1 LTRVLLASR
10 NGNKLDE
17 LRRIL
22 GDQVTVLGLADVPP
36 YDEEPETGATFQE
49 NALAK
54 AGQAARETGEI
65 SLADDSG
72 LAVDALNG
80 MPGVL
85 SARWSGR
92 HGDDPAN
99 TALLLGQL
107 GDVPDERRGATFVCA
122 LALVVPDHSVR
133 VKLGEWRGRIGR
145 EPFGSNGFG
154 YDPVFIPEESDVAGD
169 GRTSA
174 ELSPTEKDALSHR
187 GRALSMMLPEL
198 IDVLAE
204 LANAGRVAAAE
215 RAAGPQW
222 RPDPNDGPTPN

>member
-1 LTRVLLASR
+1 MSRVLLASR
-10 NGNKLDE
+10 NAKKLDE

-22 GDQVTVLGLADVPP
+22 GNQVTVLGLADVPP

-54 AGQAARETGEI
+54 AGQAARETGEV

-99 TALLLGQL
+99 TALLLAQL
-107 GDVPDERRGATFVCA
+107 GDVPDERRGATFICA
-122 LALVVPDHSVR
+122 LALVVPEHSVR
-133 VKLGEWRGRIGR
+133 VKLGQWRGRIGR
-145 EPFGSNGFG
+145 EPVGSNGFG
-154 YDPVFIPEESDVAGD
+154 YDPVFIPEESDARGD

-187 GRALSMMLPEL
+187 GRALSIMLPEL
-198 IDVLAE
+198 IEVLAE
-204 LANAGRVAAAE
+204 REEAARAASSARGSGPAVAA
-215 RAAGPQW
+215 
-222 RPDPNDGPTPN
+222 